1 MVNVH
6 NDTNHISCCFLM
18 DSKLKI
24 VITTKDFWVL
34 NMKDMFF
41 FSPLRNNSTNWQS
54 LRFWELLNHACSQS
68 EVSLCFQP

>member
-41 FSPLRNNSTNWQS
+41 FFT
-54 LRFWELLNHACSQS
+54 S
-68 EVSLCFQP
+68 EEQFNKLAVIAFLGIVESCVFTE

>member
-1 MVNVH
+1 MVNVN

-41 FSPLRNNSTNWQS
+41 LFFFFT
-54 LRFWELLNHACSQS
+54 S
-68 EVSLCFQP
+68 EEQFNKLAVIAFL

>member
-41 FSPLRNNSTNWQS
+41 FFT
-54 LRFWELLNHACSQS
+54 S
-68 EVSLCFQP
+68 EEQCNKLAVIAFL